1 MVVSWRDETHAT
13 VSGDHMADKH
23 DANLPIVPTDPA
35 ELTPRQIVAELDRYI
50 VGQEQAK
57 KAVAIALRNRWR
69 RKKLDPAIREEVAPK
84 NILMIGPTGV
94 GKTEIARR
102 LAGLAGAPFVK
113 VEATRYTEV
122 GYHGRDVESMV
133 RDLVKQAVTM
143 FQSKARE
150 EVQTKAREAAEERL
164 LDALLPAP
172 SAWTE
177 SNAGPEAARPKSG
190 DSAAELHERTRAKL
204 RKKLRDGSLDSR
216 DVEIEV
222 AAAGEAMASIFAPSM
237 GEEMG
242 VELQD
247 ALSKMMPK
255 RTKRRKMPVT
265 EARRVLEAEEAERL
279 IDQDAVT
286 RQAVDA
292 AENLGI
298 IFIDE
303 MDKVAGSHSMHGP
316 DVSREGVQRDLLPI
330 VEGGTVHSRWGMI
343 RTDHILFI
351 AAGAF
356 HMSKPSDLLPELQGR
371 FPIRVELQDLTEAD
385 FRRILTTP
393 RNALTKQYAALLAT
407 EGVTLDFTDE
417 GLSAVAHIAATAN
430 ARSQNIGARR
440 LQTVMEK
447 LLEDVSFDAAQ
458 MNGQKV
464 VVDRK
469 MVEERLK
476 PILADEDLT
485 KYIL

>member
-1 MVVSWRDETHAT
+1 MPEADTLPVVT
-13 VSGDHMADKH
+13 
-23 DANLPIVPTDPA
+23 PDPA
-35 ELTPRQIVAELDRYI
+35 ELAPRQIVAELDRYI
-50 VGQEQAK
+50 VGQDDAK

-102 LAGLAGAPFVK
+102 LAALAGAPFVK
-113 VEATRYTEV
+113 VEATRYTEI

-133 RDLVKQAVTM
+133 RDLVKQAINM
-143 FQSKARE
+143 FQTRARE
-150 EVQTKAREAAEERL
+150 EVRVKAAEAAEERL
-164 LDALLPAP
+164 LEALLPAP
-172 SAWTE
+172 SAWAE
-177 SNAGPEAARPKSG
+177 SAPAPGATGAR

-204 RKKLRDGSLDSR
+204 RKKLRDGSLDAR
-216 DVEIEV
+216 QVEVEILAGADSV
-222 AAAGEAMASIFAPSM
+222 AGVFAPSM

-242 VELQD
+242 LELQD
-247 ALSKMMPK
+247 ALSRIMPK
-255 RTKRRKMPVT
+255 RARRRKLTVS
-265 EARRVLEAEEAERL
+265 EARRVLEAEEAEKL
-279 IDQDAVT
+279 IDQDAVA
-286 RQAVDA
+286 RQAVEA

-303 MDKVAGSHSMHGP
+303 LDKVAGSHSIHGP
-316 DVSREGVQRDLLPI
+316 DVSREGVQRDMLPI
-330 VEGGTVHSRWGMI
+330 VEGASVNSRWGII

-371 FPIRVELQDLTEAD
+371 FPIRVELKDLTEDD

-393 RNALTKQYAALLAT
+393 RNALTKQYAALLST
-407 EGVTLDFTDE
+407 EGVTLEFTED
-417 GLSAVAHIAATAN
+417 GLAAVARIAALAN

-447 LLEDVSFDAAQ
+447 LLEDVSFRAAELA
-458 MNGQKV
+458 GEKI
-464 VVDRK
+464 VVDGK

-476 PILADEDLT
+476 PILEDEDLA